1 MYYAPAAIC
10 RSLCQVD
17 EEGALNCTCALDDA
31 CDSGKTP
38 GSVKHQ
44 VVQDKESVDPG
55 KSPLARCAVWTLH
68 RKGASELCL
77 QEYTLE
83 KLSQSHELSPHR
95 LQQNYS
101 KSAFVTELIIA
112 WFGQESHILHGSA

>member
-1 MYYAPAAIC
+1 MHLLPSVVLGVRMMKRAQSTVHVRWTMHVILAKHQD
-10 RSLCQVD
+10 L
-17 EEGALNCTCALDDA
+17 
-31 CDSGKTP
+31 
-38 GSVKHQ
+38 VKHQ
-44 VVQDKESVDPG
+44 VAQGKESVDPG

-83 KLSQSHELSPHR
+83 NLSQSHELSPHR